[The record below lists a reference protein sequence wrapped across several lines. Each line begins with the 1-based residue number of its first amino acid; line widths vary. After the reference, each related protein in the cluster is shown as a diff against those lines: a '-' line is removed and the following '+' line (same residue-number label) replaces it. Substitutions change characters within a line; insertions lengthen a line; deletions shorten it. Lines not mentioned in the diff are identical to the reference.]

1 MRIPTACLILATT
14 LAASVGATRPAAAQS
29 GVPKPAVIAIDGER
43 IRLSGIELRQAG
55 PAPIAKRL
63 TVPGTIAPDAGRV
76 AHVSVKLTG
85 TVAELRKNIGDAV
98 TKGEVIAVFESR
110 EIADAKSEYLAGR
123 LSDELQQDL
132 TTRDKFAWDRRA
144 IPEQQFIRSRNAAA
158 QTAMRLNIA
167 RQKLLALG
175 FDEAE
180 IASLPEA
187 APGSLRNQDVRAP
200 ISGRVAER
208 KVELG
213 TAMGRDSLETE
224 LFVIADLSRVWV
236 ELSVSS
242 TDLPLVK
249 EGQNVAVLVRGVPE
263 TGSGKIVFVSP
274 LLDKETRSARVV
286 VSLDNAD
293 GRWRPGSFVTA
304 AIAVE
309 SHDAAVA
316 VPFSAVQTVDG
327 RKSVFVRTKDG
338 FEMRNVVLGGRD
350 GPTVEVLSGLAAG
363 ETVAATNTFPLKAEL
378 SKPGDED

>member
-1 MRIPTACLILATT
+1 MRIRTACLILATT
-14 LAASVGATRPAAAQS
+14 LAASAGATRWAVAQS
-29 GVPKPAVIAIDGER
+29 DAAKPAVIAMDDER
-43 IRLSGIELRQAG
+43 IKLAGIELRQAG

-63 TVPGTIAPDAGRV
+63 TVPGTIAPDADRV

-110 EIADAKSEYLAGR
+110 EIADAKSEYLAAR

-132 TTRDKFAWDRRA
+132 TTRDKLAWDGRA

-208 KVELG
+208 RVELG
-213 TAMGRDSLETE
+213 TAMGRDALETE

-242 TDLPLVK
+242 SDLPMVK
-249 EGQNVAVLVRGVPE
+249 EGQDVVISVRGVPGI
-263 TGSGKIVFVSP
+263 GSGKIIFVSP

-286 VSLDNAD
+286 VSLGNAD

-304 AIAVE
+304 DIAVE

-338 FEMRNVVLGGRD
+338 FETRNVVLGERD
-350 GPTVEVLSGLAAG
+350 GPTVEVVSGLAAG

-378 SKPGDED
+378 SKPDED